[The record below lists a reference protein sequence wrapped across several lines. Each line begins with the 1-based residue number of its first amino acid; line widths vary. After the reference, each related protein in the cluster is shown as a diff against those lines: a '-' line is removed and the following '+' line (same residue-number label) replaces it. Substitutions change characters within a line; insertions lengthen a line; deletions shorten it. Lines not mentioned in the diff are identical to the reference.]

1 MNLKI
6 IVMALFGLSSCL
18 DIAEKIHNW
27 GRDKKNETREEK
39 KEEPSQS
46 RV

>member
-6 IVMALFGLSSCL
+6 IVMALFGLSSVI

-27 GRDKKNETREEK
+27 NHDKNETREEK

>member
-6 IVMALFGLSSCL
+6 IVMALFGLSSVI

-27 GRDKKNETREEK
+27 GGDKKKDEKEK
-39 KEEPSQS
+39 KEEPSG
-46 RV
+46 V